1 MALDVRADVRAAVQ
15 ILVVLVV
22 LLVVLQDALA
32 VAIVI
37 VPVVTDVLVVAL
49 VVLVDARVVV
59 LILVGQ
65 VALDAVDVVR
75 LVEQVVRLLV
85 LIVVLVVLVVLVP
98 VAVAAKVNVRL
109 LAEGVKAALV
119 LVHMDVK
126 ANAKAAPDAE
136 DHVPQIVPEDV
147 PEDVLVTVGDALDAE
162 RVLVDV
168 AEHVALDAIVV
179 LGVLDAH
186 HHAMVDV
193 AVVIVVVREL
203 AGHLVMLDAPDV
215 MDVRTRVLDVEIAV
229 QKVVAVFALVV
240 QAVAKDAPTHVREI
254 AKLHVRLHAQDV
266 LDVQIAVQLHAQAVP
281 VAQVHVLADAMD
293 ARQDVER
300 LVLIHVLDALDVQ
313 QVVALVVL
321 DVMDVQQLVQA
332 DVLDAQAIAEE
343 VVLVIVQRDVKIVA
357 RQHVQQLAI
366 LIVLELV
373 MVLV

>member
-1 MALDVRADVRAAVQ
+1 MALDVLVDARAAVQ

-49 VVLVDARVVV
+49 DVRADVRVVV

-65 VALDAVDVVR
+65 VALDVVDVVR
-75 LVEQVVRLLV
+75 LVEQIVRLLV

-109 LAEGVKAALV
+109 LVVDVKAALV
-119 LVHMDVK
+119 RVHMDVNQGVK
-126 ANAKAAPDAE
+126 VVQDAADRV
-136 DHVPQIVPEDV
+136 VPIVQ
-147 PEDVLVTVGDALDAE
+147 EDVLVDVLTTVGDVLDAE
-162 RVLVDV
+162 HALVDV
-168 AEHVALDAIVV
+168 VAVVRQDAIVV
-179 LGVLDAH
+179 PGVLDAH

-193 AVVIVVVREL
+193 EVVIVVVRER
-203 AGHLVMLDAPDV
+203 AGHLVMLDA
-215 MDVRTRVLDVEIAV
+215 RVAMVVQIPALDVEIAV
-229 QKVVAVFALVV
+229 QKVVPVFALVV
-240 QAVAKDAPTHVREI
+240 QAVAKDALTHVREI

-266 LDVQIAVQLHAQAVP
+266 LDVQIVVQLHAQAVP

-343 VVLVIVQRDVKIVA
+343 VVLVIVQQDVKIVA